1 MELGNFLQLS
11 ETETGISNSL
21 ALMPRSDHS
30 LAKYLTAPL
39 QVSQTWDSSLLE
51 IVNQAYETENIQA
64 RRLHELLWS
73 Q

>member
-11 ETETGISNSL
+11 ETATVISNSL
-21 ALMPRSDHS
+21 SLMPSDHS

-39 QVSQTWDSSLLE
+39 QVSQTWDNSLLE
-51 IVNQAYETENIQA
+51 ILNQAYETENTQA
-64 RRLHELLWS
+64 RRFHELLWS